1 MELKVRRW
9 QASVEHKLEESG
21 RIADVPLRKAAI
33 VAFIENPYAGRY
45 VEDLSPMI
53 LASPA
58 LGAKMATKLR
68 EVYGD
73 YLALS
78 YGKAGVVGL
87 DGEQEHANALLTTPA
102 AEPLRKEIGGGKAW
116 ISSVTKIGGPGTL
129 IDVPLASKDA
139 LYVREFYNA
148 ITLYFPDGPMPDEIA
163 LIFAVASRG
172 RINARV
178 GGLQYADLKGEDG
191 LV

>member
-9 QASVEHKLEESG
+9 QATVEHKLEETG
-21 RIADVPLRKAAI
+21 RIAEVPLRKAAI
-33 VAFIENPYAGRY
+33 VAFVENPYAGRY
-45 VEDLSPMI
+45 VEDLSEMI

-58 LGAKMATKLR
+58 LGAKMAAQLR

-73 YLALS
+73 YPALA

-87 DGEQEHANALLTTPA
+87 HGEQEHANALLTTPA

-148 ITLYFPDGPMPDEIA
+148 ITLHLPDGPMPDEIA

-172 RINARV
+172 RLNARV